1 MIEKWLKMLAGF
13 IVDAAFAKLGIT
25 SLDDLTAKL
34 ATAFKA
40 ELSDDLAKLDAIPE
54 QVVAAV
60 GGQINGVVQQ
70 FNGVVQQLAAL
81 PQQMLANLPDFGA
94 LINQAIQQFNP
105 FK

>member
-40 ELSDDLAKLDAIPE
+40 EVADDLAKLDAIPE

-60 GGQINGVVQQ
+60 GGQI
-70 FNGVVQQLAAL
+70 NGVVQQLAAL